1 MTIKQSISKGLG
13 AITPSAW
20 ADIVA
25 AVDFAAQGRTL
36 NMLSRLRS
44 GDRETFLARI
54 DSSAKPTAT
63 IARWRYGWT
72 QVRRSSLVSFGIS
85 VPVNAM
91 TGLST
96 GFSDGTNGGKA
107 AGNMLEWGNTASLA
121 YGFATD
127 TADGVTLQ
135 NVTGFSVQPVPNSTI
150 VVMHAMRSESAGVLH
165 FCFAAP
171 NRIDGSCPSPII
183 DNTIDGGSF

>member
-20 ADIVA
+20 ADIVG
-25 AVDFAAQGRTL
+25 AVDFAAQGRAL

-44 GDRETFLARI
+44 GDRDTFLARI
-54 DSSAKPTAT
+54 DSSAKPVAT

-72 QVRRSSLVSFGIS
+72 QVRRTSAANFGVSAA
-85 VPVNAM
+85 VNGM

-107 AGNMLEWGNTASLA
+107 AGNILEWGNTASLG
-121 YGFATD
+121 YGFAVD

-135 NVTGFSVQPVPNSTI
+135 NVTGFSIQPVPNGAL
-150 VVMHAMRSESAGVLH
+150 VVMHAMRTGNDGVLH

>member
-1 MTIKQSISKGLG
+1 MTIKQTITKGLG

-20 ADIVA
+20 ADIVG
-25 AVDFAAQGRTL
+25 AVDFAAEGRAL
-36 NMLSRLRS
+36 NMISRLRS
-44 GDRETFLARI
+44 GNRDTFLARI
-54 DSSAKPTAT
+54 DSSVKINAT
-63 IARWRYGWT
+63 FGRWRYGWT
-72 QVRRSSLVSFGIS
+72 QVRRTSLSTFGYS
-85 VPVNAM
+85 VAQNAM

-107 AGNMLEWGNTASLA
+107 AGNLLEWGNSTSLA

-127 TADGVTLQ
+127 VADGVTLS
-135 NVTGFSVQPVPNSTI
+135 NVTGFTVQPVPNNAI
-150 VVMHAMRSESAGVLH
+150 VVMHMMRSESAGVLH
-165 FCFAAP
+165 FCFTAP

>member
-1 MTIKQSISKGLG
+1 MTIKQTITKGLG

-20 ADIVA
+20 ADIVS
-25 AVDFAAQGRTL
+25 AVDFAAQGRAL
-36 NMLSRLRS
+36 NMISRLRS
-44 GDRETFLARI
+44 GDRDTFLARI
-54 DSSAKPTAT
+54 DSSVKPLPTT
-63 IARWRYGWT
+63 ARWRYGWT
-72 QVRRSSLVSFGIS
+72 QLRRTTLANFGTTT
-85 VPVNAM
+85 VANGM

-107 AGNMLEWGNTASLA
+107 AGNILEWGNSSSLA
-121 YGFATD
+121 YGFAVD

-135 NVTGFSVQPVPNSTI
+135 NVTGFSVQPVPNGAL
-150 VVMHAMRSESAGVLH
+150 VVMHAMRCANDGGLH

-171 NRIDGSCPSPII
+171 NRIDGSCPSPIM